1 MVTLIKLLPLGE
13 KYFFI
18 LLDDAGLDR
27 LRIRIETTR
36 GGVKYF
42 VIQYETLIKDEWV
55 AIVRHDL
62 AHGFFHRDVMDPK
75 GQKEKQSINITNLED
90 ALNYAQQDLKDRWE
104 FYKERYL
111 KQIKK

>member
-1 MVTLIKLLPLGE
+1 MGE

-18 LLDDAGLDR
+18 LLDNFRLDR
-27 LRIRIETTR
+27 LRIRIETSK

-42 VIQYETLIKDEWV
+42 VVQYETFIEDEWV
-55 AIVRHDL
+55 AIVRYDL
-62 AHGFFHRDVMDPK
+62 AHGFFHRDVMTPK
-75 GQKEKQSINITNLED
+75 GEKEKQSINITNLED

-111 KQIKK
+111 KQLKK

>member
-1 MVTLIKLLPLGE
+1 MGE

-18 LLDDAGLDR
+18 LLDDIGFDR
-27 LRIRIETTR
+27 LRIRIETSK

-42 VIQYETLIKDEWV
+42 VVQYETLISNEWV
-55 AIVRHDL
+55 AIVRYDL
-62 AHGFFHRDVMDPK
+62 AHGFFHRDVMTLK
-75 GQKEKQSINITNLED
+75 GEKEKQSINITNLED

>member
-1 MVTLIKLLPLGE
+1 MGE

-18 LLDDAGLDR
+18 LLDSSGLDR
-27 LRIRIETTR
+27 LRIRIETAK

-42 VIQYETLIKDEWV
+42 VVQYETQIDDEW
-55 AIVRHDL
+55 APIVRYDL
-62 AHGFFHRDVMDPK
+62 AHGFFHRDVMTSK
-75 GQKEKQSINITNLED
+75 GEKEKQSINITNLED

-104 FYKERYL
+104 FYKERFL

>member
-1 MVTLIKLLPLGE
+1 MGE

-18 LLDDAGLDR
+18 SLDEYGLDR
-27 LRIRIETTR
+27 LRIRIETSK

-42 VIQYETLIKDEWV
+42 VVQYEAFINEEWV
-55 AIVRHDL
+55 AIVRYDL
-62 AHGFFHRDVMDPK
+62 THGFFHRDVMNPK
-75 GQKEKQSINITNLED
+75 GEKEKQSINITNLED

-104 FYKERYL
+104 FYKERYI

>member
-1 MVTLIKLLPLGE
+1 LGE

-18 LLDDAGLDR
+18 LLENNGADR
-27 LRIRIETTR
+27 LRVRIETTK

-42 VIQYETLIKDEWV
+42 VVQYETLIENEWV
-55 AIVRHDL
+55 AIVRYDL
-62 AHGFFHRDVMDPK
+62 AHGFFHRDVMSPN
-75 GQKEKQSINITNLED
+75 GEKEKQSINITNLDD

>member
-1 MVTLIKLLPLGE
+1 MGE
-13 KYFFI
+13 KYFFV
-18 LLDDAGLDR
+18 LLDDFGLDR

-42 VIQYETLIKDEWV
+42 VVQYETVILDEWI
-55 AIVRHDL
+55 AIVRYDL
-62 AHGFFHRDVMDPK
+62 AHGFFHRDVMMPN
-75 GQKEKQSINITNLED
+75 GEKEKQSINIINLED

-111 KQIKK
+111 KLLNK